1 METTFGT
8 ETTPTLVLPLS
19 GAVAP
24 LSPCAEPVGAE
35 LAGAELAGAELAG
48 AELADVAFA
57 AS

>member
-1 METTFGT
+1 METTFGA

-19 GAVAP
+19 GGVAP
-24 LSPCAEPVGAE
+24 LSLC
-35 LAGAELAGAELAG
+35 AELAGAELAG